1 MAPNAAQSG
10 KREVS
15 CGSLDHCAWARSR
28 AALNAALVVQIA
40 MALRA
45 AQSAIAAPSRMAPN
59 AAQLGKR
66 EVSDGSLDHCAW
78 ARSRAAL
85 SAVLWCR
92 LQWRYA
98 RRSVRKRVDL
108 RC

>member
-1 MAPNAAQSG
+1 
-10 KREVS
+10 
-15 CGSLDHCAWARSR
+15 
-28 AALNAALVVQIA
+28 
-40 MALRA
+40 MALSA

-92 LQWRYA
+92 LRWRYA
-98 RRSVRKRVDL
+98 RRSVRKRVDFDANAL
-108 RC
+108 KLVAGQSRAG